1 MNNFSLQ
8 KNKVHLITEMLQT
21 IKIIDEFDEFDAL
34 SLSEELR
41 GVDNLMLTG
50 EGSSRIFP
58 ARNALMK
65 WLSKGKG
72 PGIFTESA
80 TDLTGK
86 DLMNFTVFG
95 ASNSGRTKEVVTLF
109 KKLREKGHEKLYS
122 LTCTPGSALEEHAK
136 KGVVLKTGKEQAVAA
151 TMSVIAQAFFYEV
164 LISGFTNQ
172 KIDKHLLAADIDAT
186 LNKSIS
192 QELLDTLTGADHLF
206 FAGIHNGVAEELTL
220 KTNETVR
227 KKSAYFPGTYLLHGV
242 EEVISKKDVILLVD
256 HLPDHVAKIHHV
268 FVDGI
273 GAKVIGFD
281 DISSLFP
288 SVTCQCSHPEH
299 QPYVKLAAGWKIL
312 AETGLAMGI
321 DLDKPQRARKI
332 GNEVSD

>member
-21 IKIIDEFDEFDAL
+21 VQIIDGFDESAAL
-34 SLSEELR
+34 ALAEEFR
-41 GVDNLMLTG
+41 SADNLMLTG

-65 WLSKGKG
+65 WLSHGKG
-72 PGIFTESA
+72 PRIFTESA
-80 TDLTGK
+80 TDLAGK
-86 DLMNFTVFG
+86 DLFGFTLFG
-95 ASNSGRTKEVVTLF
+95 ASNSGRTKEVVNLF
-109 KKLREKGHEKLYS
+109 KELREKGHENLYS
-122 LTCTPGSALEEHAK
+122 LTCTANSVLEEHAM
-136 KGVVLKTGKEQAVAA
+136 KGVVLNTGKEHAVAA

-164 LISGFTNQ
+164 LLSGITNR
-172 KIDKHLLAADIDAT
+172 KIDKHLLASDIDAT
-186 LNKSIS
+186 LNQSIS
-192 QELLDTLTGADHLF
+192 QEILDTLAGADHLF

-227 KKSAYFPGTYLLHGV
+227 KKSAFFPGTYLLHGV
-242 EEVISKKDVILLVD
+242 EEVISEKDVILLVD
-256 HLPDHVAKIHHV
+256 HLPDHVKKIHHV
-268 FVDGI
+268 FVKGI

-281 DISSLFP
+281 DVSSLFP
-288 SVTCQCSHPEH
+288 SVSCSCSHPEH
-299 QPYVKLAAGWKIL
+299 EPYVKLAAGWKIL

-332 GNEVSD
+332 GNEVSQ

>member
-8 KNKVHLITEMLQT
+8 KNHVHLVSEMLNT
-21 IKIIDEFDEFDAL
+21 VNIIDEFDESAARG
-34 SLSEELR
+34 LSEELKD
-41 GVDNLMLTG
+41 VENLMLTG

-65 WLSKGKG
+65 WLNYGKG
-72 PGIFTESA
+72 PKIFTESA
-80 TDLTGK
+80 TDLKGK
-86 DLMNFTVFG
+86 DLSDFTVFG
-95 ASNSGRTKEVVTLF
+95 ASNSGRTKEVVNLF
-109 KKLREKGHEKLYS
+109 KELKGNGHERVYS
-122 LTCTPGSALEEHAK
+122 LTCTSGSVLEEHAR
-136 KGVVLKTGKEQAVAA
+136 KGVVLNTGKEQAVAA
-151 TMSVIAQAFFYEV
+151 TMTVMAQAFFYDV
-164 LISGFTNQ
+164 LLSGFTGM

-186 LNKSIS
+186 LSQSIS
-192 QELLDTLTGADHLF
+192 QEILDTLARADHIF

-242 EEVISKKDVILLVD
+242 EEVISEKDVVLLVD
-256 HLPDHVAKIHHV
+256 YMPDHVDKIHKV

-281 DISSLFP
+281 DVSSLFP
-288 SVTCQCSHPEH
+288 SVTCQCSQPEH
-299 QPYVKLAAGWKIL
+299 EPYVKLAGGWKVL

-332 GNEVSD
+332 GNEV